1 MAEPPSGEEQDSLD
15 RIVVALVQH
24 DVDFIAIGG
33 WAVQAQQYDLGR
45 VTYDIDVTP
54 ERSRENLQRLSD
66 ALNELGAEVRYGD
79 QTLPFAHDGESLGR
93 AAVWNLS
100 CRHGDFDIC
109 LEPTGIQGGYDEL
122 SRTAHTVAIEVGD
135 EVVPV
140 RCADLADIVRSK
152 QTADRFKDRE
162 DLAVLVPQLQDNH
175 PHRRGREDPVSKTE
189 HDTPQLQ
196 DNDWG
201 IDQELY
207 ETEHDVQQL
216 EDDEARRCGYDGG
229 LGP

>member
-15 RIVVALVQH
+15 RIVVVLVQH

-45 VTYDIDVTP
+45 VTYDIDVAP
-54 ERSRENLQRLSD
+54 ERSRENLQRLSE
-66 ALNELGAEVRYGD
+66 ALNDLGAEVRYGD
-79 QTLPFAHDGESLGR
+79 QTLPFAHDGESLAR

-109 LEPTGIQGGYDEL
+109 LAPIGIQGGYDEL

-140 RCADLADIVRSK
+140 RCAHLADIVRSK

-175 PHRRGREDPVSKTE
+175 PHLSGLEDPISEMK
-189 HDTPQLQ
+189 HDESHLQ
-196 DNDWG
+196 DD
-201 IDQELY
+201 
-207 ETEHDVQQL
+207 T
-216 EDDEARRCGYDGG
+216 
-229 LGP
+229 